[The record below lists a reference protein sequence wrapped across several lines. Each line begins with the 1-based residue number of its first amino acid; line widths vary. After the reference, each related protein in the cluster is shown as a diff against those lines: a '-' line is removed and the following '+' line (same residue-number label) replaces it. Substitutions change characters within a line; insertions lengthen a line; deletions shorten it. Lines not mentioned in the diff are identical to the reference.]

1 MTLQTWAFGVC
12 VVISGCGG
20 AVANEPAAATASPTP
35 PAVDVVAP
43 ETVAV
48 EPEPAL
54 STDQVTGLW
63 CEYWIAPGS
72 PEVPASATP
81 TRTANTQQYLFL
93 ADGRFGWRAEPEAGQ
108 EPTRRS
114 GKWRVVGDAIVLM
127 DAEDQVIERLAIA
140 DCPDNAEAQQLD
152 AAYQC
157 RSLGGKAF
165 WLRLPPAEVDASEY
179 IR

>member
-1 MTLQTWAFGVC
+1 MTRKAWAFGAC

-20 AVANEPAAATASPTP
+20 TAANEPAAATASPNP
-35 PAVDVVAP
+35 PAVEVVAP
-43 ETVAV
+43 EPVAA
-48 EPEPAL
+48 ETEPAL
-54 STDQVTGLW
+54 STEQVAGLW
-63 CEYWIAPGS
+63 CEYWIAPAAA
-72 PEVPASATP
+72 ETPASATP

-93 ADGRFGWRAEPEAGQ
+93 ADGRFGWRAEPETGQ

-114 GKWRVVGDAIVLM
+114 GTWRVVGDAMVLM
-127 DAEDQVIERLAIA
+127 DDAGQVIERLAIA
-140 DCPDNAEAQQLD
+140 DCPDNPEAQQLD